1 MGRNDLLIRTFP
13 SGEMV
18 VGAEGEKLTNH
29 YTFYAVFN
37 TPEEFRIITGNRTL
51 GTVPV
56 DSPLLPDQH
65 IIFGGRR
72 WKVTEIE
79 TEKKVI
85 YVEATKGGQPPQFSG
100 GGMSVHDAVRQ
111 EMLAIYREGD
121 YRIAIGSKKVDY
133 ADTAARNLFAEGC
146 SNFQRFKLQN
156 ECFITS
162 GQHCYVIPWM
172 GDKVVNTITALLIRC
187 GFKANSFAG
196 VIEIDNSSVASV
208 QHALKEMLLSGLPS
222 AFDLATDV
230 PEKYLD
236 KYDEYL
242 PESLLAKGYGA
253 KAYETEG
260 TRIWLQKH
268 L

>member
-1 MGRNDLLIRTFP
+1 M
-13 SGEMV
+13 
-18 VGAEGEKLTNH
+18 
-29 YTFYAVFN
+29 
-37 TPEEFRIITGNRTL
+37 
-51 GTVPV
+51 
-56 DSPLLPDQH
+56 
-65 IIFGGRR
+65 
-72 WKVTEIE
+72 
-79 TEKKVI
+79 
-85 YVEATKGGQPPQFSG
+85 
-100 GGMSVHDAVRQ
+100 
-111 EMLAIYREGD
+111 
-121 YRIAIGSKKVDY
+121 
-133 ADTAARNLFAEGC
+133 
-146 SNFQRFKLQN
+146 
-156 ECFITS
+156 
-162 GQHCYVIPWM
+162 
-172 GDKVVNTITALLIRC
+172 LIRC

>member
-1 MGRNDLLIRTFP
+1 
-13 SGEMV
+13 
-18 VGAEGEKLTNH
+18 
-29 YTFYAVFN
+29 
-37 TPEEFRIITGNRTL
+37 
-51 GTVPV
+51 
-56 DSPLLPDQH
+56 
-65 IIFGGRR
+65 
-72 WKVTEIE
+72 
-79 TEKKVI
+79 
-85 YVEATKGGQPPQFSG
+85 
-100 GGMSVHDAVRQ
+100 MSVHDAVRQ

-162 GQHCYVIPWM
+162 GQHCYVIPRM